1 MKNWFQEAWTELKT
15 GKKVKHRIVID
26 PEELERIKKEQKE
39 RQEGMCFAREEH
51 GCSGRQVEGRS
62 GEERD
67 QSSY

>member
-51 GCSGRQVEGRS
+51 GCSGR
-62 GEERD
+62 
-67 QSSY
+67 